1 MIYLL
6 KDLLYENN
14 QISLTRLLS
23 VTGFAVFLI
32 VSVYLAYKDTLDY
45 VTFATICGGG
55 GIANQTVNKYINSRY
70 NSIVGGY
77 SEQKGGVK
85 ND

>member
-32 VSVYLAYKDTLDY
+32 VSVYLAYKGTLDY